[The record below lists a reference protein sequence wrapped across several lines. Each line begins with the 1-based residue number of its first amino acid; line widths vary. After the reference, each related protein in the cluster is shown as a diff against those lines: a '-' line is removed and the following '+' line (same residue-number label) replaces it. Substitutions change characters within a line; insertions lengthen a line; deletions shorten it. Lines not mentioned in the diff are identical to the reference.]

1 MHGADTSISAFFKYA
16 VNRGT
21 ENAIKN
27 GNIYEIVFQER
38 EGIDPYMYVM
48 SNPVY
53 AAD

>member
-1 MHGADTSISAFFKYA
+1 VHGADTSISAFFKYA

-38 EGIDPYMYVM
+38 DDIDPYMYVM